1 MKKSLKKLP
10 LIIVLL
16 LAAAIY
22 YYVTI
27 PAFNIHSTGT
37 WMFLIC
43 GWAVIV
49 FLFSFRKI
57 RFTKNGK
64 LEYEKEKGFT
74 FAKLGF
80 GILGLLVLVLLVGSL
95 LSSPIINAK
104 KYQQLL
110 TVENREFAE
119 DIKPVDYNQ
128 IPLLDKASAELL
140 GNRKMGTMVEYVSQF
155 EVSSI
160 YSQINYQGKPVRVT
174 PLVYASPIKWLT
186 NQADGIPAYIMIDMA
201 TQETECVKLAQPIRY
216 SMSEYFGRN
225 IYRHLRFNYPTYI
238 FDQLSFEIDDEGT
251 PYWICPVKQ
260 FNVGLFGGQTIG
272 KVVLCNAVTGETQSM
287 DVDQVPE
294 WVGRV
299 YPADLLVELYDY
311 HGILKNG
318 YFNSILGQRDCLRTT
333 DGFNYIAMDDDV
345 WVYTG
350 VTSVSGDESNVGFVL
365 MNQRTMETRYYTC
378 AGAEEYS
385 AMSSAEGQVQNLGYR
400 AAFPLLLNISGE
412 PTYFLAL
419 KDSAG
424 LVKKYAM
431 VNIQRYQIVAIGDT
445 AAECEKAYRSLMA
458 ENQITKTDADAIQ
471 ERTGVIRKI
480 TPGVIDGNTYYYLI
494 LENSEDIFEI
504 SLADFVGIV
513 RYEPGDRISMGCLEG
528 TDTWEVVELK

>member
-10 LIIVLL
+10 LIILIL
-16 LAAAIY
+16 LAACIY

-27 PAFNIHSTGT
+27 PAFNIHATGT

-49 FLFSFRKI
+49 LLFSWRKF
-57 RFTKNGK
+57 RFTKGGK

-74 FAKLGF
+74 FTKLGF
-80 GILGLLVLVLLVGSL
+80 GILGLMVLVLLIGSL
-95 LSSPIINAK
+95 LSSPIVNAR

-110 TVENREFAE
+110 TVENREFTE
-119 DIKPVDYNQ
+119 DIKPVDYTQ

-186 NQADGIPAYIMIDMA
+186 NQADGIPAYIMIDMT
-201 TQETECVKLAQPIRY
+201 TQETECVKLAEPIRF

-272 KVVLCNAVTGETQSM
+272 KVVLCNAITGATQSM

-294 WVGRV
+294 WVDRV

-318 YFNSILGQRDCLRTT
+318 FFNSILGQRGCLQTT

-385 AMSSAEGQVQNLGYR
+385 AMSSAEGQVQNLGYS

-419 KDSAG
+419 KDGAG

-445 AAECEKAYRSLMA
+445 AADCEKAYRALMA
-458 ENQITKTDADAIQ
+458 ENKITQTDEEAVKD
-471 ERTGVIRKI
+471 RTGTIRKI
-480 TPGVIDGNTYYYLI
+480 TSGVIEGNTYYYLM
-494 LENSEDIFEI
+494 LENSDDIFEI
-504 SLADFVGIV
+504 SLADFVEIV
-513 RYEPGDRISMGCLEG
+513 RYEPGDRITMRCLEG
-528 TDTWEVVELK
+528 TKTWEVLELK